1 MPKSPPKLG
10 FKTSKTQQAEL
21 RPDRT
26 GKRLLQCHLP
36 EELSTEM
43 RVLAARKKK
52 TVTALIEEA
61 ITDLFTKYQHRP
73 AS

>member
-1 MPKSPPKLG
+1 MPKSPPKLS
-10 FKTSKTQQAEL
+10 FQKPTTQQAEL
-21 RPDRT
+21 RPDRV

-43 RVLAARKKK
+43 RVLAARRKT

-61 ITDLFTKYQHRP
+61 ITDLFVKYQHTL
-73 AS
+73 

>member
-10 FKTSKTQQAEL
+10 FKTPKAQQTEQ
-21 RPDRT
+21 RPDRA

-43 RVLAARKKK
+43 RVLAARQRT
-52 TVTALIEEA
+52 TVTALMAEA
-61 ITDLFTKYQHRP
+61 ITDLFTKYQHQP
-73 AS
+73 AR